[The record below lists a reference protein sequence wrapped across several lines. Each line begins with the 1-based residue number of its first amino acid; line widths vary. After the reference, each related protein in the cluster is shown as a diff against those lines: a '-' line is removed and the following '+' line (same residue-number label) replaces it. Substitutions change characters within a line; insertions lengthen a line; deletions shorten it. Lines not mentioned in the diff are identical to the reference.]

1 MPKILVEISVGSQLE
16 RFVSAHS
23 DQNIRDHL
31 WRWFT
36 LTDRTGGTI
45 LPKELIALHRF
56 CRFHLFRELGK
67 GITTSKRNSSFPPGL
82 IGKCRSIF
90 PSRSLLVSDE
100 SVEHNVKHPLFLIYM
115 YCSDLQSYNST
126 WSLASITAFSLP
138 LLLVK
143 RDNG

>member
-1 MPKILVEISVGSQLE
+1 MPKILEISVGSQLE

-23 DQNIRDHL
+23 DRNVRDHL

-45 LPKELIALHRF
+45 LPNQLIVLHRF
-56 CRFHLFRELGK
+56 RRFHLFREFGK
-67 GITTSKRNSSFPPGL
+67 GITKSKRNFSFSPGL

-90 PSRSLLVSDE
+90 PSRGLLVSDE
-100 SVEHNVKHPLFLIYM
+100 SVGHNVKHPLFLIYM
-115 YCSDLQSYNST
+115 YCSDLLSYNST
-126 WSLASITAFSLP
+126 WGLASITAFALP